1 MAQHNARFLV
11 EFMAKLSAEL
21 QGSRWR
27 WMKRFY
33 AALHRRRQPTGD
45 LWYSLQKSSAL
56 VEDMPQKLI
65 KENRSLSLTEQA
77 GEEAQALL
85 RQLMTIYDVKT
96 LVAELVSV
104 GEQHWSAA
112 ILKRVAALGRAAGR
126 LRPQEIAHLA
136 TLLPAPPAHH
146 PHYAFRFVDLFA
158 GIGGIR
164 SGFEAIGGQCV
175 FTSEWNK
182 HAVRTYK
189 ANWYCDPQQHRFNED
204 IRDITLSHRPDVSD
218 EEAAQHIRETIP
230 QHDVLLAGFPC
241 QPFSLAGV
249 SKKMPW
255 AAPTA
260 LPAKPRGRCFLMW

>member
-1 MAQHNARFLV
+1 M
-11 EFMAKLSAEL
+11 
-21 QGSRWR
+21 
-27 WMKRFY
+27 
-33 AALHRRRQPTGD
+33 
-45 LWYSLQKSSAL
+45 SLA
-56 VEDMPQKLI
+56 
-65 KENRSLSLTEQA
+65 EQA
-77 GEEAQALL
+77 GEDAEALL

-126 LRPQEIAHLA
+126 LRPQEVAHLA

-146 PHYAFRFVDLFA
+146 PHYGFRFIDLFA

-189 ANWYCDPQQHRFNED
+189 ANWYCDPQLHQFNED
-204 IRDITLSHRPDVSD
+204 IRDVTLSHKPEISD
-218 EEAAQHIRETIP
+218 EAAADP
-230 QHDVLLAGFPC
+230 LLAVVLVGIGATTL
-241 QPFSLAGV
+241 S
-249 SKKMPW
+249 M
-255 AAPTA
+255 APTA
-260 LPAKPRGRCFLMW
+260 LADVRASLLQYTREDAERIAAAALAADDAASARSAAQAAAENAA